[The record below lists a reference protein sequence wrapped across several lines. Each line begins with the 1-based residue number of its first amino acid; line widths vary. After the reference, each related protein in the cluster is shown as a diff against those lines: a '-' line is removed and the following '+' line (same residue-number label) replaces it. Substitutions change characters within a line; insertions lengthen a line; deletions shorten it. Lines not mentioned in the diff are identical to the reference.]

1 MERNTERSKLRK
13 QPKRSR
19 MQSSSAVNYP
29 DLKVPKTA
37 QKRRRKKQTENVRL
51 GLSALKRF
59 FINSRWLSLGLL
71 LLTIYALAV
80 IAQERRFYL
89 TYIPV
94 EGTKSITPDRIAEV
108 SGLAGS
114 HIFASDPAAA
124 AEKIA
129 GIPGVVSST
138 VTLRWPNE
146 VLIQISEEAPV
157 ALWNEDGVDYGI
169 TAGGR
174 LIPTGFPT
182 TGLLKIILE
191 TGPIE
196 AAYTIPAEQTIE
208 NPEPDVLDNI
218 DQEPA
223 ENQVTTDESD
233 NGTENIATPT
243 PAAPQRNLDESVAQE
258 TAEETLPLSQTF
270 VPKAVLL
277 GALQLRE
284 LRPGIEE
291 LYYRP
296 YGGLSYQDGRGWRG
310 YFGTGTNMNQKL
322 IIYETI
328 VEDLLSRGIQPVQIS
343 VSNQEKPFYLAQ

>member
-1 MERNTERSKLRK
+1 MERNTQGSKLRK

-19 MQSSSAVNYP
+19 MQSSSAANYP
-29 DLKVPKTA
+29 DLKIPKTA
-37 QKRRRKKQTENVRL
+37 QKRRRKKKTENVRV

-59 FINSRWLSLGLL
+59 LINSRWISLGLL
-71 LLTIYALAV
+71 LLTLYALTN
-80 IAQERRFYL
+80 IAQDRRFYL

-94 EGTKSITPDRIAEV
+94 EGATSITPEKVAEV

-114 HIFASDPAAA
+114 HIFSSDPDSAAK
-124 AEKIA
+124 KITE
-129 GIPGVVSST
+129 IPGVVSST

-146 VLIQISEEAPV
+146 VLIQISEEAPIAV
-157 ALWNEDGVDYGI
+157 WFEDGNEYGI
-169 TAGGR
+169 TNSGR
-174 LIPTGFPT
+174 LIPSGFSA
-182 TGLLKIILE
+182 TGLLKIIHE

-196 AAYTIPAEQTIE
+196 RAVSIQPEQTNGDENPDNLESIDQDTSEILDAAEQAEDE
-208 NPEPDVLDNI
+208 N
-218 DQEPA
+218 
-223 ENQVTTDESD
+223 ENM
-233 NGTENIATPT
+233 ATPT
-243 PAAPQRNLDESVAQE
+243 PAAPNQNSLESGTKEGAEDELSVNQA
-258 TAEETLPLSQTF
+258 F
-270 VPKAVLL
+270 VPKEVLF

-328 VEDLLSRGIQPVQIS
+328 VEDLLNRGIQPIQIS
-343 VSNQEKPFYLAQ
+343 VSNQEKPYYLAQ